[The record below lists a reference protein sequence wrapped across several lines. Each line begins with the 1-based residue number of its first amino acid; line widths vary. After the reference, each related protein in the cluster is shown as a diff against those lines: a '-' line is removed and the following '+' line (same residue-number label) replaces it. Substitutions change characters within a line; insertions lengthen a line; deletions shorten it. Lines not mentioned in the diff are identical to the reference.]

1 MLIKPAA
8 PSIDYYMKFGVNPRR
23 KMREYQT
30 IKAPCERELII
41 KKSKFIGQLYPVSSF
56 EEAQDKLNEVKK
68 KYWDATHNCS
78 AIIVGEGGE
87 YTRCSDDGEPQ
98 GTAGVPMLEAL
109 KNTGL
114 TGVLCIVTRY
124 FGGILLGAGGLVRA
138 YGSAVT
144 EVASACERYL
154 YRPYLVYEAELP
166 FKLWGKAQSQIL
178 SSGWRIK
185 DIRYTSC
192 VQAQVYIP
200 LYSGEDYEKLLLEL
214 SAGTVI
220 ARNLGEELVE
230 IKLSS

>member
-41 KKSKFIGQLYPVSSF
+41 KKSKFIGQLYPVNSF

-98 GTAGVPMLEAL
+98 GTAGVPCGGFKKHRAYGRTLRRHAL
-109 KNTGL
+109 F
-114 TGVLCIVTRY
+114 RR
-124 FGGILLGAGGLVRA
+124 ILLGAGGLVRA

-144 EVASACERYL
+144 EVTSACERYL